1 MVMSK
6 GFLGK
11 GWKFPVQVDPVT
23 GRIMMSEYEE
33 DISEAIRIILS
44 TAKGERVMR
53 PGFGC
58 GIHKYVFG
66 LTDVTSLRLL
76 ESDVKD
82 AIILWEPR
90 VDDVEVSVDFDQE
103 KSGKLLINIQYVV
116 RTTNNLFNLVYPF
129 YIYEGAK

>member
-1 MVMSK
+1 M
-6 GFLGK
+6 
-11 GWKFPVQVDPVT
+11 QVDPVT

-58 GIHKYVFG
+58 DIHKYIFG

-82 AIILWEPR
+82 AIMLWEPR
-90 VDDVEVSVDFDQE
+90 VDDVEVNADFDRE
-103 KSGKLLINIQYVV
+103 NPGKLLINIQYVV

-129 YIYEGAK
+129 YIYEGTK